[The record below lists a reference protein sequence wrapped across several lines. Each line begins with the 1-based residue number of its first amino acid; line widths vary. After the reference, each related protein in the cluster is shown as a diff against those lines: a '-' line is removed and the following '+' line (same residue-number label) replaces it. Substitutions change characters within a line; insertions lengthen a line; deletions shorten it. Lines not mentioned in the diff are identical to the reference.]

1 MHGVDNASSH
11 SLLSRFL
18 QSLIL
23 ATEIIKPEIFTTNKT
38 SRITQVPNRNA
49 FRKTY
54 TLKVKFDSN
63 VTKFQRYVMTPLMS
77 IYAETVEGQK
87 VQAYGRRYSRALL
100 E

>member
-1 MHGVDNASSH
+1 M
-11 SLLSRFL
+11 
-18 QSLIL
+18 
-23 ATEIIKPEIFTTNKT
+23 NKT
-38 SRITQVPNRNA
+38 SRITQVSNSSA